1 MTVASSTLRSSLW
14 MLASSLSFAVMS
26 ALVKVC
32 MQLGV
37 PFTQAVFYR
46 GIIAWLLAMSV
57 LHFHGSSM
65 KTVHWKAQ
73 LLRGVIGI
81 VGVFAYFGAVVLLPL
96 ASAITLIYTS
106 PLLLAAVMLIQARQ
120 RPSLLVLA
128 TLGAGFVGVLLL
140 VQPSFSSTQWLGV
153 AAALLSAFM
162 TVAAAMHIRTLAR
175 LNEPA
180 WRTVAWFSLFVMLA
194 ATPGYVSSHPGE
206 LSWKASLSVLAMG
219 LVGALGQVF
228 LTFAYE
234 QGHALLVSLLGYAQ
248 IVFTTL
254 IGMLWW
260 HEHPGLA
267 AWLGIALIVG
277 SGGIATSFMGRV
289 NIGRPPRSS

>member
-1 MTVASSTLRSSLW
+1 MTLSSSTLRSSLW

-46 GIIAWLLAMSV
+46 GVIAWLLAMSV

-65 KTVHWKAQ
+65 KTVNWKAQ
-73 LLRGVIGI
+73 GLRGLIGI

-106 PLLLAAVMLIQARQ
+106 PLLLAGVMLMQARQ
-120 RPSLLVLA
+120 RPSLPVLS
-128 TLGAGFVGVLLL
+128 TLGTGFVGVLLL
-140 VQPSFSSTQWLGV
+140 VQPGFSSTQWLGV
-153 AAALLSAFM
+153 ASALLSAFM

-206 LSWKASLSVLAMG
+206 LSWQASLSVLAMG
-219 LVGALGQVF
+219 LAGALGQVF

-267 AWLGIALIVG
+267 AWLGIALIIG
-277 SGGIATSFMGRV
+277 SGGIATNFMGRV

>member
-1 MTVASSTLRSSLW
+1 MTVSSSTLRSSLW

-206 LSWKASLSVLAMG
+206 LGWKASLSVLAMG

-234 QGHALLVSLLGYAQ
+234 Q
-248 IVFTTL
+248 
-254 IGMLWW
+254 W
-260 HEHPGLA
+260 H
-267 AWLGIALIVG
+267 AWLFAGIALVAALG
-277 SGGIATSFMGRV
+277 EWAQH
-289 NIGRPPRSS
+289 